1 MLGKTTS
8 ERKKAQ
14 AESKKAK
21 EAKESTHKEFLD
33 AKQNRIEAENAAK
46 QEERDLKDAQRR
58 AEAEA
63 KARKDLEKEIE
74 EEEKRRKI
82 AKAKKKALEKKKL
95 TAEELAM
102 EEARKRQE
110 AKDRV
115 KRKAE
120 KRRKRAE
127 EERQRK
133 MLAASEAE
141 QLAEVN
147 RLEVEMRLNDL
158 KTQEG
163 TMAKEDYILA
173 RINIKA
179 ITIDFEV
186 IGEAN
191 GHTDDLQ
198 QIDGIDEGLE
208 RRLNT
213 LGISTLS
220 QISKMDDDMSDV
232 VNDAIEYMPGRI
244 RRQLWAEQAQ
254 ILLE

>member
-1 MLGKTTS
+1 
-8 ERKKAQ
+8 
-14 AESKKAK
+14 
-21 EAKESTHKEFLD
+21 
-33 AKQNRIEAENAAK
+33 
-46 QEERDLKDAQRR
+46 
-58 AEAEA
+58 
-63 KARKDLEKEIE
+63 
-74 EEEKRRKI
+74 
-82 AKAKKKALEKKKL
+82 
-95 TAEELAM
+95 
-102 EEARKRQE
+102 
-110 AKDRV
+110 
-115 KRKAE
+115 
-120 KRRKRAE
+120 
-127 EERQRK
+127 
-133 MLAASEAE
+133 
-141 QLAEVN
+141 
-147 RLEVEMRLNDL
+147 
-158 KTQEG
+158 
-163 TMAKEDYILA
+163 MAKEDYILA

-198 QIDGIDEGLE
+198 QIDGIDVGLE

>member
-1 MLGKTTS
+1 
-8 ERKKAQ
+8 
-14 AESKKAK
+14 
-21 EAKESTHKEFLD
+21 
-33 AKQNRIEAENAAK
+33 
-46 QEERDLKDAQRR
+46 
-58 AEAEA
+58 
-63 KARKDLEKEIE
+63 
-74 EEEKRRKI
+74 
-82 AKAKKKALEKKKL
+82 
-95 TAEELAM
+95 
-102 EEARKRQE
+102 
-110 AKDRV
+110 
-115 KRKAE
+115 
-120 KRRKRAE
+120 
-127 EERQRK
+127 
-133 MLAASEAE
+133 
-141 QLAEVN
+141 
-147 RLEVEMRLNDL
+147 
-158 KTQEG
+158 
-163 TMAKEDYILA
+163 MAKEDYILA

>member
-1 MLGKTTS
+1 
-8 ERKKAQ
+8 
-14 AESKKAK
+14 
-21 EAKESTHKEFLD
+21 
-33 AKQNRIEAENAAK
+33 
-46 QEERDLKDAQRR
+46 
-58 AEAEA
+58 
-63 KARKDLEKEIE
+63 
-74 EEEKRRKI
+74 
-82 AKAKKKALEKKKL
+82 
-95 TAEELAM
+95 
-102 EEARKRQE
+102 
-110 AKDRV
+110 
-115 KRKAE
+115 
-120 KRRKRAE
+120 
-127 EERQRK
+127 

-173 RINIKA
+173 RIKIKA
-179 ITIDFEV
+179 ITIDFNI

-191 GHTDDLQ
+191 GHTEDLQ

-213 LGISTLS
+213 RGISTLS

-254 ILLE
+254 ILLEGENRHPFRGV

>member
-1 MLGKTTS
+1 
-8 ERKKAQ
+8 
-14 AESKKAK
+14 
-21 EAKESTHKEFLD
+21 
-33 AKQNRIEAENAAK
+33 
-46 QEERDLKDAQRR
+46 
-58 AEAEA
+58 
-63 KARKDLEKEIE
+63 
-74 EEEKRRKI
+74 
-82 AKAKKKALEKKKL
+82 
-95 TAEELAM
+95 
-102 EEARKRQE
+102 
-110 AKDRV
+110 
-115 KRKAE
+115 
-120 KRRKRAE
+120 
-127 EERQRK
+127 
-133 MLAASEAE
+133 
-141 QLAEVN
+141 
-147 RLEVEMRLNDL
+147 
-158 KTQEG
+158 
-163 TMAKEDYILA
+163 MAKEDYNLA

-179 ITIDFEV
+179 ITIDFEI

>member
-1 MLGKTTS
+1 
-8 ERKKAQ
+8 
-14 AESKKAK
+14 
-21 EAKESTHKEFLD
+21 
-33 AKQNRIEAENAAK
+33 
-46 QEERDLKDAQRR
+46 
-58 AEAEA
+58 
-63 KARKDLEKEIE
+63 
-74 EEEKRRKI
+74 
-82 AKAKKKALEKKKL
+82 
-95 TAEELAM
+95 
-102 EEARKRQE
+102 
-110 AKDRV
+110 
-115 KRKAE
+115 
-120 KRRKRAE
+120 
-127 EERQRK
+127 
-133 MLAASEAE
+133 
-141 QLAEVN
+141 
-147 RLEVEMRLNDL
+147 
-158 KTQEG
+158 
-163 TMAKEDYILA
+163 MAKEDYILA

-198 QIDGIDEGLE
+198 QIDGIDMGLE

>member
-1 MLGKTTS
+1 
-8 ERKKAQ
+8 
-14 AESKKAK
+14 
-21 EAKESTHKEFLD
+21 
-33 AKQNRIEAENAAK
+33 
-46 QEERDLKDAQRR
+46 
-58 AEAEA
+58 
-63 KARKDLEKEIE
+63 
-74 EEEKRRKI
+74 
-82 AKAKKKALEKKKL
+82 
-95 TAEELAM
+95 
-102 EEARKRQE
+102 
-110 AKDRV
+110 
-115 KRKAE
+115 
-120 KRRKRAE
+120 
-127 EERQRK
+127 
-133 MLAASEAE
+133 
-141 QLAEVN
+141 
-147 RLEVEMRLNDL
+147 
-158 KTQEG
+158 
-163 TMAKEDYILA
+163 MAKEDYILA

-179 ITIDFEV
+179 ITIDFEI